1 MTLGIG
7 EVEEWDVG
15 ALHGFTDDLTSQK
28 STLTEV
34 EGVLDSASASLKWS
48 GVGFD
53 AATGYFSAARGSITD
68 LAAAAGA
75 LSGLIEELA
84 GTVEAIKSTLEGLL
98 DTARAQD
105 FEVTDNGTV
114 IDRKPVVVKP
124 GPGMALGLAE
134 KMIREAARAELE
146 TQIKLVLHR
155 ADDAEDDATRILNQA
170 ARHEI
175 SVPPGT
181 SAAGAFEEGK
191 GFADQNFE
199 ADLSDLPS
207 AASPAA
213 VKTYW
218 DSLSEN
224 DRAEVIAADPLRIA
238 KLNGVPAEDMHK
250 AGVSALNVT
259 EDDLVA
265 RRDHLSEALKVGAP
279 RFDSKK
285 AQDEL
290 FWINQKLDGIGIIRR
305 ELGEHPYNPNDPMG
319 DGRLLLGFD
328 PSGERLKFGIANGNP
343 DYADHTATMVPGM
356 NSTVY
361 SFGRNGDDTGMADE
375 ARNIRNESTALLR
388 SDPRTS
394 GETVSTISWM
404 GYDAPG
410 YAEKPDGFSMVQD
423 AVPTAGLDR
432 AKEGGA
438 ELDSFLQGREV
449 SAVNPNQHTT
459 VTGHSY
465 GSTTSAYGLDG
476 KAHVDDYV
484 VYGSPGLDVDSGSDL
499 NVDGGQYY
507 MAADKDPITAL
518 SQRETLVPAVIG
530 GIAGGPQG
538 AISGGLGGGIVD
550 ASPFDTVRSPGELG
564 FTHLGTDA
572 AIVDDGTVG
581 GSHREQSTGHSEY
594 TRSGDDGKLRTSGYN
609 LAAIIA
615 DQPEKAIR

>member
-1 MTLGIG
+1 MTLGIDD
-7 EVEEWDVG
+7 VKEWDVG

-34 EGVLDSASASLKWS
+34 EGVLDSAAASLKWS

-84 GTVEAIKSTLEGLL
+84 GTVEAIKSTLEGQL
-98 DTARAQD
+98 DAARAQD

-114 IDRKPVVVKP
+114 IDRKPVVVRP
-124 GPGMALGLAE
+124 GPGMALALAE

-207 AASPAA
+207 DASPAA

-224 DRAEVIAADPLRIA
+224 DRTEVIASDPLRIA

-259 EDDLVA
+259 EEDLLS
-265 RRDHLSEALKVGAP
+265 RREHLSAALKMGAP
-279 RFDSKK
+279 GFDSKK
-285 AQDEL
+285 ANDEL

-305 ELGEHPYNPNDPMG
+305 ELDEHPYDPNDPMG

-361 SFGRNGDDTGMADE
+361 SFGKDGDDTGMADE
-375 ARNIRNESTALLR
+375 SRNIRLEAQRLAQLD
-388 SDPRTS
+388 DPNA
-394 GETVSTISWM
+394 TVSTISWM
-404 GYDAPG
+404 GYEAPLTDKEVTNDRMQG
-410 YAEKPDGFSMVQD
+410 VREV
-423 AVPTAGLDR
+423 AGLDV
-432 AKEGGA
+432 AKSGGSD
-438 ELDSFLQGREV
+438 LDSFLQGREV
-449 SAVNPNQHTT
+449 TAVTPDQHTT

-484 VYGSPGLDVDSGSDL
+484 VYGSPGLAIETTSDL
-499 NVDGGQYY
+499 NVDNGSYY
-507 MAADKDPITAL
+507 MAADLGDEWYKQPFNDPVSYLDLREHVPGLSNTAIGDDG
-518 SQRETLVPAVIG
+518 RELNSPDSIG
-530 GIAGGPQG
+530 
-538 AISGGLGGGIVD
+538 
-550 ASPFDTVRSPGELG
+550 FEK
-564 FTHLGTDA
+564 LGTDA
-572 AIVDDGTVG
+572 AVVDDGTAG
-581 GSHREQSTGHSEY
+581 GSQRERAAGHSEY
-594 TRSGDDGKLRTSGYN
+594 PRMGDNGKLRTTGFN
-609 LAAIIA
+609 LAAVIA
-615 DQPEKAIR
+615 DQPERASR